1 MDELL
6 NDFLVETTEHI
17 DAAGMQLV
25 LFENNPSDKSIIA
38 SIFRLLHTIKGTCG
52 FLGLTRLELLTHA
65 AEALISR
72 LREGAHATSEMVS
85 LILQAV
91 DRVKFILNELEAYAR
106 EPMGDD
112 NDLITEL
119 EAQIARS
126 YRETTESDMASAY
139 DTIAKPVE
147 SVMLAAQS
155 QAHGFQANGSPAETS
170 PRRTETIRVAVDV
183 LERVMLLVSE
193 LVLTRNQLL
202 DISRRQEDET
212 TKAPLQRLSTLT
224 TDLQDTVVRAR
235 MQPMGR
241 LFSSLPRLV
250 RDLSHELGKKLN
262 LVTDGGDTEL
272 DRQLIEFI
280 RDPLTHLLR
289 NCADHGIEP
298 TAERI
303 AAGKPEAGT
312 IQVTAS
318 HEAGY
323 ITIEVSDDGRGLD
336 LARIRTKA
344 LMQGLVTPA
353 ELAAMSEDQLC
364 RFIFVPSFSTAE
376 TVTSISG
383 RGIGMDV
390 VRDNIEE
397 IGGSIS
403 LTTTAGKG
411 TRFSIKIPLTL
422 AIAPALIVQVGVH
435 RFALA
440 QHSVVEVVGIGN
452 DSLHMVES
460 IRGSLVLRLRDEVL
474 PLMDLEAMLDLVD
487 ENAEE
492 LDERRAVVMRVGTH
506 AFSVL
511 VDAVA
516 DVQEVVV
523 KPLGASL
530 AHLNVFSGHTIL
542 GDGSVVLILDP
553 SGIAAGLGLV
563 QSSDYTVV
571 ATVEPPSEPKGVRLI
586 LFRAGY
592 GTVKAIPLSLI
603 ARIEVVTAAS
613 LERSDGMF
621 VMQHRDQL
629 MLLLPVGDVEFAD
642 EHPVLVLG
650 VGGETMGLIVEEI
663 LDIVEEP
670 LDLEIAS
677 TTPGVIG
684 SARIRDT
691 IVEILDVTHFMRIA
705 MPNAFA
711 RCFAKRFRVLLVDDK
726 PFFRDMLSPVLGAAG
741 YDVTT
746 VESGH
751 EALNQFAKGN
761 TFDAVIT
768 DIEMPDMSGYAL
780 ASTLTSDPRFAQLPI
795 LALAAHAAPAIEQ
808 AAAMSGMRGVVGKFD
823 RAALLEALEKVLDK
837 GDLGVQELEARIMG
851 GMAA

>member
-6 NDFLVETTEHI
+6 NDFLVETAEHI
-17 DAAGMQLV
+17 DAAGTQLV
-25 LFENNPSDKSIIA
+25 LFERNPSDKSIIA

-72 LREGAHATSEMVS
+72 LREGVPATSEMVS
-85 LILQAV
+85 LILEAV
-91 DRVKFILNELEAYAR
+91 DRVKYILNELEAHAR
-106 EPMGDD
+106 EPGGDD
-112 NDLITEL
+112 ADLIESL

-126 YRETTESDMASAY
+126 YTDGSEAEIVSRLEKAARPVPEPIPAQAAGT
-139 DTIAKPVE
+139 PVE
-147 SVMLAAQS
+147 APS
-155 QAHGFQANGSPAETS
+155 
-170 PRRTETIRVAVDV
+170 RRTETIRVAVGV

-202 DISRRQEDET
+202 DLSRRQEDET

-224 TDLQDTVVRAR
+224 TDLQDTVMRAR

-241 LFSSLPRLV
+241 LFASLPRLV
-250 RDLSHELGKKLN
+250 RDLSLELGKKLN

-272 DRQLIEFI
+272 DRQLIELI

-298 TAERI
+298 GPERI

-312 IQVTAS
+312 IQVVAA

-344 LMQGLVTPA
+344 LMQGLATPA
-353 ELAAMSEDQLC
+353 ELASMPDDELC
-364 RFIFVPSFSTAE
+364 RFIFVPSFSTADI
-376 TVTSISG
+376 VTSISG

-411 TRFSIKIPLTL
+411 TRFSMKIPLTL
-422 AIAPALIVQVGVH
+422 AIAPALIVQAGSH
-435 RFALA
+435 RFALP
-440 QHSVVEVVGIGN
+440 QHSVVEVVGIGD
-452 DSLHMVES
+452 DSQHQVES
-460 IRGSLVLRLRDEVL
+460 VRGCLVLRLRDEVL
-474 PLMDLEAMLDLVD
+474 PLLDLEVMLGIADD
-487 ENAEE
+487 AAEVV
-492 LDERRAVVMRVGTH
+492 LERRAVVMRVGAH
-506 AFSVL
+506 AFGVM

-530 AHLNVFSGHTIL
+530 AHLAVFSGHTIL

-553 SGIAAGLGLV
+553 AGLAAGLGLV
-563 QSSDYTVV
+563 QSNDYTVV
-571 ATVEPPSEPKGVRLI
+571 PAIEAPVAPKGIRLV
-586 LFRAGY
+586 LFRAGH
-592 GTVKAIPLSLI
+592 GSVKAIPLSLI
-603 ARIEVVTAAS
+603 ARIEVVATAS
-613 LERSDGMF
+613 LERSDDMF
-621 VMQHRDQL
+621 VMQHRGQL
-629 MLLLPVGDVEFAD
+629 MLLLPVGNVEFAA

-650 VGGETMGLIVEEI
+650 VGGENMGLIVEEI

-677 TTPGVIG
+677 STPGVIG
-684 SARIRDT
+684 SARVRDT
-691 IVEILDVTHFMRIA
+691 IVEILDVAHFMRIA
-705 MPNAFA
+705 RPNAFA
-711 RCFAKRFRVLLVDDK
+711 RAFTKRFQVLLVDDK
-726 PFFRDMLSPVLGAAG
+726 PFFRDMLSPVLSAAG
-741 YDVTT
+741 YQVTT
-746 VESGH
+746 AESGH
-751 EALNQFAKGN
+751 DALNLFIKGRG
-761 TFDAVIT
+761 FDAVIT
-768 DIEMPDMSGYAL
+768 DLDMPDMSGYAL
-780 ASTLTSDPRFAQLPI
+780 ASALAGDPRHAQIPV
-795 LALAAHAAPAIEQ
+795 LALAAHASPAIEQ
-808 AAAMSGMRGVVGKFD
+808 AAAVSGMRGVVGKFD
-823 RAALLEALEKVLDK
+823 RAALLQALEKILDIRE
-837 GDLGVQELEARIMG
+837 LGGHDLEARIMG
-851 GMAA
+851 GLAA